1 MGRSDSRKDGGFSLI
16 EVLVAITIL
25 AVGLLALAL
34 MQTTAIK
41 GNALAS
47 QSTVATQLAQDQLER
62 FRHTAWA
69 GIVSSPAA
77 GYDTATPMATPVYA
91 NLPGSAGDV
100 IIVRGTQYARVWYVV
115 NNTATLR
122 TITVWVCWQD
132 SLQNWH
138 NVSQVTQR
146 TDVGV

>member
-1 MGRSDSRKDGGFSLI
+1 LGRSDSRKDGGFSLI

-41 GNALAS
+41 GNVLAS

-69 GIVSSPAA
+69 GIVSSPAG
-77 GYDTATPMATPVYA
+77 GYDTATLTPVYA

-100 IIVRGTQYARVWYVV
+100 IAVRGTQYARVWYVV
-115 NNTATLR
+115 NNTGTLR

-132 SLQNWH
+132 SLRNWH

-146 TDVGV
+146 TDIGV

>member
-1 MGRSDSRKDGGFSLI
+1 VGRSDSRKDGGFSLI

-41 GNALAS
+41 GNVLAS

-69 GIVSSPAA
+69 DIVSSPAG
-77 GYDTATPMATPVYA
+77 GYDTATLTPVYA
-91 NLPGSAGDV
+91 NLPGSAGDIV
-100 IIVRGTQYARVWYVV
+100 TVRGTQYSRVWYVV

-132 SLQNWH
+132 SLQHWH
-138 NVSQVTQR
+138 TVSQVTQR